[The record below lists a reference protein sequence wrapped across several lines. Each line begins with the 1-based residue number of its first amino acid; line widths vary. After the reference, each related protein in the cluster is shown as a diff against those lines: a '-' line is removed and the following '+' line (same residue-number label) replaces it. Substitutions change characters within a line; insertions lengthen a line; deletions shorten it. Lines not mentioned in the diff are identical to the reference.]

1 MRSCSNAGIRVE
13 LRAFIAG
20 SLKVYSILIS
30 IAAGIVVG
38 VVYTLLGFWKTW
50 AMGSILGI
58 VVAIVSFI
66 LISRR
71 LAKRFEPQ
79 FLNAQKQLQSGA
91 NQLALKTLE
100 DLLPLARWQIMLK
113 GQIYAQMGIL
123 AYGMEQDDRALEYLS
138 QCSLRSS
145 EGRMALAAILFR
157 RKQFDKAFETM
168 DSVLQANK
176 KQMLPYSVYAWMLS
190 KHGEQEKAIEKVQ
203 RALKKEPSNEAN
215 KDNLL
220 RLQNGRKLNMKQFG
234 MSWYA
239 LKLEKPPSS
248 MRQYAPG
255 THRGMRQRKQKR
267 RG

>member
-1 MRSCSNAGIRVE
+1 
-13 LRAFIAG
+13 
-20 SLKVYSILIS
+20 
-30 IAAGIVVG
+30 
-38 VVYTLLGFWKTW
+38 
-50 AMGSILGI
+50 
-58 VVAIVSFI
+58 
-66 LISRR
+66 
-71 LAKRFEPQ
+71 
-79 FLNAQKQLQSGA
+79 
-91 NQLALKTLE
+91 
-100 DLLPLARWQIMLK
+100 
-113 GQIYAQMGIL
+113 
-123 AYGMEQDDRALEYLS
+123 
-138 QCSLRSS
+138 
-145 EGRMALAAILFR
+145 MALAAILFR

-255 THRGMRQRKQKR
+255 THKGMRQRKQKR

>member
-1 MRSCSNAGIRVE
+1 M
-13 LRAFIAG
+13 
-20 SLKVYSILIS
+20 YSILIS
-30 IAAGIVVG
+30 IAAGVVVG

-50 AMGSILGI
+50 AMGIILAI
-58 VVAIVSFI
+58 VVAIVGFI

-71 LAKRFEPQ
+71 LSKRFEPQ
-79 FLNAQKQLQSGA
+79 FLHAQKQLQSGA
-91 NQLALKTLE
+91 NQLAMKTLE
-100 DLLPLARWQIMLK
+100 ELLPLARWQIMLK

-138 QCSLRSS
+138 KSSLRAT
-145 EGRMALAAILFR
+145 EGRLALASILFR

-168 DSVLQANK
+168 DAVIQSSK

-190 KHGEQEKAIEKVQ
+190 KQGQSEKAIEKIQ
-203 RALKKEPSNEAN
+203 KALKKEPSNEAS

-239 LKLEKPPSS
+239 LKLEKPPAS